1 MVIVRFIF
9 PVTSRPGGDLL
20 SRVLRQSTIG
30 AEGFHGR
37 VRDGIG
43 WGALAMTT
51 RSARNRVGFVRC
63 VGCVLF
69 AVYVCGFA
77 AARERMDQA
86 GRAIS
91 KAKLHA
97 LLRFHTP
104 PINVV
109 VYHGSSG
116 NACLE
121 GGFPLRC
128 FQRLSLPYIATR
140 LCHWR
145 DNRCTRGMFIPVLS
159 Y

>member
-1 MVIVRFIF
+1 
-9 PVTSRPGGDLL
+9 
-20 SRVLRQSTIG
+20 
-30 AEGFHGR
+30 
-37 VRDGIG
+37 
-43 WGALAMTT
+43 MTT
-51 RSARNRVGFVRC
+51 RSARNRVGFVLCDGVCCCVWC
-63 VGCVLF
+63 VGLPLRVSGTIF
-69 AVYVCGFA
+69 
-77 AARERMDQA
+77 RMELDQA

-128 FQRLSLPYIATR
+128 FQLLSRPYIATR
-140 LCHWR
+140 PCHWR

>member
-1 MVIVRFIF
+1 MKCLGMLF
-9 PVTSRPGGDLL
+9 
-20 SRVLRQSTIG
+20 
-30 AEGFHGR
+30 
-37 VRDGIG
+37 
-43 WGALAMTT
+43 
-51 RSARNRVGFVRC
+51 
-63 VGCVLF
+63 CVLG
-69 AVYVCGFA
+69 VGLPLRVSGL
-77 AARERMDQA
+77 DQA

-121 GGFPLRC
+121 VGFPLRC

-140 LCHWR
+140 PCHWR